1 MDIEKIYKEVSP
13 LKFNINNDY
22 VDKIQENNPII
33 ISLDNKAFDN
43 FKIIMNRYFNDMRTK
58 YNLLSSKAYIIE
70 NIYINSIKIFLGVFI
85 LLYLI
90 APKFDMLRVPNDN
103 DELKDFKPN
112 MLRISLISALLSTF
126 FLVLYGIDLLSDIK
140 DIIFA

>member
-70 NIYINSIKIFLGVFI
+70 NIYINSIKIF
-85 LLYLI
+85 
-90 APKFDMLRVPNDN
+90 
-103 DELKDFKPN
+103 
-112 MLRISLISALLSTF
+112 
-126 FLVLYGIDLLSDIK
+126 VLFPFSHL
-140 DIIFA
+140 FV